1 MAAIIEQRSDI
12 ATAPGVASPGQRI
25 LADDDHRSRSM
36 SDSAKDD
43 SGLWRG
49 SLIGAALGFVVLTVT
64 ITLIGTLGG
73 FEPLSA
79 LGLGAF
85 VGLWGGCGF
94 GMMMGGVVAM
104 QTIERRERR
113 AAEVLRRT

>member
-1 MAAIIEQRSDI
+1 
-12 ATAPGVASPGQRI
+12 
-25 LADDDHRSRSM
+25 M
-36 SDSAKDD
+36 SDVAKND

-64 ITLIGTLGG
+64 ITLVGTLGG
-73 FEPLSA
+73 FAPISA

-104 QTIERRERR
+104 QAIERRER
-113 AAEVLRRT
+113 AGENIVRRS

>member
-1 MAAIIEQRSDI
+1 MAAIIEHRSDT
-12 ATAPGVASPGQRI
+12 ATAGVAPPGVRI
-25 LADDDHRSRSM
+25 LADDDRVSRSM
-36 SDSAKDD
+36 SDSAKND

-49 SLIGAALGFVVLTVT
+49 SVIGAALGFVVLTVT
-64 ITLIGTLGG
+64 ITLVGTLGG
-73 FEPLSA
+73 FAPISA

-104 QTIERRERR
+104 QAIERRDRR
-113 AAEVLRRT
+113 AAEALRRT